1 MAKVAV
7 KQVLLQPDKTY
18 LMKYKLIPCFSFF
31 LLAGFFMPLF
41 AAVQQPAEFQQI
53 PIVLKA
59 VEDYVYEQTKGLPG
73 QVIVSPGKIDNRITL
88 PNCPELVPF
97 IPTGGRL
104 WGNSSV
110 GVRCNSQTSWTIYVQ
125 VDVQVMANV
134 IHVARPLTQGRPL
147 TVDDITLI
155 NVNLTQMPEGIFT
168 DPSQVIGKIPISS
181 LATGQPI
188 RQHSLRLPHII
199 LRGQKVKLNVQG
211 RGFSVSSE
219 GHALADAAEGQVVQ
233 VRNQSGRI
241 ISGIALPD
249 ATVDVHP

>member
-1 MAKVAV
+1 
-7 KQVLLQPDKTY
+7 
-18 LMKYKLIPCFSFF
+18 MKYKLISCSSFF
-31 LLAGFFMPLF
+31 LLASFFLPLF
-41 AAVQQPAEFQQI
+41 AAERQQSAEFQQI
-53 PIVLKA
+53 SIILKA
-59 VEDYVYEQTKGLPG
+59 AEDYVYKQTKGLPG
-73 QVIVSPGKIDNRITL
+73 QVIVNPGKIDNRITL
-88 PNCPELVPF
+88 PNCPKLEPF

-110 GVRCNSQTSWTIYVQ
+110 GVRCNSQTPWTIYVQ

-147 TVDDITLI
+147 TVDDITLK
-155 NVNLTQMPEGIFT
+155 NVNLTQMPEGIYT
-168 DPSQVIGKIPISS
+168 DPSQVIGKVPISS
-181 LATGQPI
+181 LATDQPL

-219 GHALADAAEGQVVQ
+219 GHALSDAAEGQVVQ
-233 VRNQSGRI
+233 VRNPSGRI

-249 ATVDVHP
+249 ATVDVRP

>member
-1 MAKVAV
+1 
-7 KQVLLQPDKTY
+7 
-18 LMKYKLIPCFSFF
+18 MKYNLIFCSSFI
-31 LLAGFFMPLF
+31 LIAGFFTPLF
-41 AAVQQPAEFQQI
+41 AAKQPQSAEFQQMS
-53 PIVLKA
+53 IVVKT
-59 VEDYVYEQTKGLPG
+59 VEDYVYQETKGLPG

-88 PNCPELVPF
+88 PSCPKLEAF

-110 GVRCNSQTSWTIYVQ
+110 GVRCNNQTPWTIYVQ
-125 VDVQVMANV
+125 VDIQVMANV

-147 TVDDITLI
+147 TVDDITFK

-168 DPSQVIGKIPISS
+168 DPSQVIGKIPNTS
-181 LATGQPI
+181 LATGQPL
-188 RQHSLRLPHII
+188 RQHSLRLPNLI
-199 LRGQKVKLNVQG
+199 LRGQKVKLHAQG

-219 GHALADAAEGQVVQ
+219 GHALSDAAEGQVVQ

-249 ATVDVHP
+249 AIVEVRP

>member
-1 MAKVAV
+1 
-7 KQVLLQPDKTY
+7 
-18 LMKYKLIPCFSFF
+18 MKYKFISCSSIL
-31 LLAGFFMPLF
+31 LLAGFFIPNS
-41 AAVQQPAEFQQI
+41 AAAYQKSTEFQQM
-53 PIVLKA
+53 PIILKT
-59 VEDYVYEQTKGLPG
+59 VEDYIYDQTKGLPG

-88 PNCPELVPF
+88 PNCPKLEPF

-110 GVRCNSQTSWTIYVQ
+110 GVRCNSQVSWTIYVQ

-147 TVDDITLI
+147 TAEDITLK

-188 RQHSLRLPHII
+188 RQHTLRLPPII
-199 LRGQKVKLNVQG
+199 LRGQKVKLHVKG

-233 VRNQSGRI
+233 VRNHSGRI
-241 ISGIALPD
+241 VSGIALPD

>member
-1 MAKVAV
+1 
-7 KQVLLQPDKTY
+7 
-18 LMKYKLIPCFSFF
+18 MKYKLISCFSFF
-31 LLAGFFMPLF
+31 LLVGSFMPLF
-41 AAVQQPAEFQQI
+41 AAKHQQPAEFQKM
-53 PIVLKA
+53 PIILKT

-88 PNCPELVPF
+88 PNCAKLEPF

-104 WGNSSV
+104 WGSSSV
-110 GVRCNSQTSWTIYVQ
+110 GVRCNSHTSWTIYVQ
-125 VDVQVMANV
+125 VDVQIMTNV

-147 TVDDITLI
+147 TADDITLK
-155 NVNLTQMPEGIFT
+155 NVNLAQMPEGIFT

-199 LRGQKVKLNVQG
+199 LRGQQVKLHVQG

-233 VRNQSGRI
+233 VRNPSGRI
-241 ISGIALPD
+241 ISGIVLPD
-249 ATVDVHP
+249 ATVDVRP